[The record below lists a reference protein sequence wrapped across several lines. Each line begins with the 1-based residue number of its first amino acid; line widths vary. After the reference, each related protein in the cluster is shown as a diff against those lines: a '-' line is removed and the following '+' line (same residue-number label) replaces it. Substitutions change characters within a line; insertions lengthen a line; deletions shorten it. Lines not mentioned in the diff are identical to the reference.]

1 MAGTASLLPPR
12 DFNYI
17 VVLLT
22 LSTPVPPHLTHLG
35 SFEQLILFSVLQ
47 LEDEAYGVS
56 IRENIEERTG
66 RAVSIGAI
74 YTTLGR
80 LEERGL
86 VRSHTEKPRG
96 RTGRPRKYY
105 ALCPEGARDLRESY
119 DAIQSMAG
127 GLIPELDRLA
137 ESG

>member
-1 MAGTASLLPPR
+1 MPYPGA
-12 DFNYI
+12 
-17 VVLLT
+17 
-22 LSTPVPPHLTHLG
+22 
-35 SFEQLILFSVLQ
+35 FEQLILFSVLQ
-47 LEDEAYGVS
+47 LKDEAYGVS

-86 VRSHTEKPRG
+86 VRARTEKLRG

-105 ALCPEGARDLRESY
+105 ALSPEGARDLRESY
-119 DAIQSMAG
+119 DSIQSIAG
-127 GLIPELDRLA
+127 GLIPDLDTLA
-137 ESG
+137 GS

>member
-1 MAGTASLLPPR
+1 MNAGLPPAR
-12 DFNYI
+12 FNHI
-17 VVLLT
+17 VVIFGSLAHGRSALAY
-22 LSTPVPPHLTHLG
+22 LG
-35 SFEQLILFSVLQ
+35 AFEQLILFSVLQ

-66 RAVSIGAI
+66 RTVSIGAI

-86 VRSHTEKPRG
+86 VRARAEKPRA

-105 ALCPEGARDLRESY
+105 ALSPEGARDLRESY
-119 DAIQSMAG
+119 TSIQSMAG

-137 ESG
+137 GS